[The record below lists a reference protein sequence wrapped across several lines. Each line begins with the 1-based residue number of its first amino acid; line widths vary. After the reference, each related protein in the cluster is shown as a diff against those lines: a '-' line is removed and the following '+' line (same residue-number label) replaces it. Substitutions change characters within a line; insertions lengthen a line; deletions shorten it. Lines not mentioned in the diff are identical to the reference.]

1 MSRDLPSRRLVLV
14 ALAAAP
20 LAACNETAGDF
31 NPAAPPRARAPGVP
45 VALVSLEGG
54 PETVVSR
61 LSLAISQQ
69 AARREITV
77 VGVDGN
83 PRYQVR
89 GYISAHAE
97 GGEGTFSWAFDVFD
111 AQRRRARRVSG
122 EERIRAG
129 GDATPDGLWN
139 GVTDAHVT
147 AAAARATDDLAE
159 FLAAA
164 PAPPVAQQRGGA
176 AARRAASLL
185 AGS

>member
-1 MSRDLPSRRLVLV
+1 MSRDRPSRRLVLV

-97 GGEGTFSWAFDVFD
+97 GGEGTFAWVFDIFD

-122 EERIRAG
+122 EERIRTG
-129 GDATPDGLWN
+129 GDVWS

-164 PAPPVAQQRGGA
+164 PAPPVAQQRGGT